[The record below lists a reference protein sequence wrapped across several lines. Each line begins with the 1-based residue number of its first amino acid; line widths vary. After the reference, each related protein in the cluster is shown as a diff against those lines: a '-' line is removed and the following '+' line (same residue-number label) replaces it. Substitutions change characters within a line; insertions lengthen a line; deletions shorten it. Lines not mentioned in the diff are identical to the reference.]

1 VLAGTS
7 RYGTIV
13 GVRPTI
19 GNEKIGG
26 LDMPTLLQRIL
37 KSGAIAGGTLAV
49 AGFVIIYLLRTG
61 LSSQGFEI
69 KDDNAPLVGGLF
81 LGAIGFGLAAV
92 LELLSSAWRA
102 VFKKEPPKTSTEN
115 PT

>member
-1 VLAGTS
+1 MS

-13 GVRPTI
+13 GVRLTI

-37 KSGAIAGGTLAV
+37 KSAIAGGTLAI
-49 AGFVIIYLLRTG
+49 AGFIIIYLLRTG
-61 LSSQGFEI
+61 LSRQGFETR
-69 KDDNAPLVGGLF
+69 DDNTPLLGGLF

-92 LELLSSAWRA
+92 LELVSSAWRA